1 MQILY
6 NSFFIHLL
14 LVEFITSLN
23 STNIILNTNIM
34 SKADTVSTDILII
47 GGGPSG
53 LATSIHLADALKQK
67 GLNHRI
73 LLIEK
78 GSSIGSHIL
87 SGAVIKADIFKSLL
101 PDVDFSEIP
110 FNAKVTTDSTV
121 LLSKN
126 NSFKLPIHVPYM
138 NNIGNYTAS
147 LGQICRFL
155 AKKAEEK
162 GVEIYTGFSVSEI
175 LYENDRVIGAKTIDT
190 GIDHHGNQLENFQ
203 PGTRIE
209 AKLTIFAEGTRGSL
223 AKQLIKKYDLEKDKN
238 VQVYSLGVKELW
250 SVPEGN
256 IKAGEV
262 YHTMGYPL
270 NMKELGGGF
279 IYGLNDNKVAVG
291 LVVGLEYEDP
301 TFDTHDAF
309 QVWKTTPFVSK
320 FLRGGKMIEY
330 GAKTL
335 PEGGYY
341 SIPKL
346 YTDNALIVG
355 DSAGLVAMPA
365 LKGVHLAIASGI
377 LAAKTAA
384 EALSR
389 NDFSEKTLS
398 AYETSVQNSIIYQD
412 LYPVRNFR
420 QGFSKG
426 LIVGAMHFGTQL
438 ITGGA
443 GFCGRLKSHPDK
455 DATKTLAEFK
465 GRLFKER
472 FKGKLEFDKVLTFDK
487 ATDVFHSGVAHDEQQ
502 IPHVKINNPESF
514 QTINIKQYGAP
525 CQFFCSSEV
534 YELHTDK
541 NGHQELRIHAENC
554 MHCKTCDIK
563 TPGDG
568 ITWSVPNGGNG
579 PEFQNM

>member
-1 MQILY
+1 M
-6 NSFFIHLL
+6 
-14 LVEFITSLN
+14 
-23 STNIILNTNIM
+23 TN
-34 SKADTVSTDILII
+34 ADTVLTDILII

-53 LATSIHLADALKQK
+53 LATSIHLADVLKEQ

-78 GSSIGSHIL
+78 GSSIGSHII
-87 SGAVIKADIFKSLL
+87 SGAVIKADVFKTLL
-101 PDVDFSEIP
+101 PGVDFNDIP
-110 FNAKVTTDSTV
+110 FNSIVTSDKTV
-121 LLSKN
+121 LLSEN
-126 NSFKLPIHVPYM
+126 GSFTLPIHVPYM
-138 NNIGNYTAS
+138 NNSGNYTAS
-147 LGQICRFL
+147 LGQICRYL
-155 AKKAEEK
+155 AKVAEEK

-175 LYENDRVIGAKTIDT
+175 LYKDGKVCGAKTIDT
-190 GIDHHGNQLENFQ
+190 GIDHNGNKLENFQ
-203 PGTRIE
+203 PGSSIE

-223 AKQLIKKYDLEKDKN
+223 AKQLIKKYDLEKGKN
-238 VQVYSLGVKELW
+238 CQVYSLGVKELW

-256 IKAGEV
+256 IKPGEV

-270 NMKELGGGF
+270 NLKEFGGGF
-279 IYGLNDNKVAVG
+279 VYGLNDNKVAVG
-291 LVVGLEYEDP
+291 LVIGLDYEDP
-301 TFDTHDAF
+301 TFDAHDAF
-309 QVWKTTPFVSK
+309 QAWKTNPFISK
-320 FLRGGKMIEY
+320 FLKGGKMVEY

-355 DSAGLVAMPA
+355 DSAGLLAMPA
-365 LKGVHLAIASGI
+365 LKGVHLAVTSGM

-384 EALSR
+384 VALAK
-389 NDFSEKTLS
+389 NDFSESVLS
-398 AYETSVQNSIIYQD
+398 QYETLINDSVIYKD

-426 LIVGAMHFGTQL
+426 LIIGALHFGTQL

-443 GFCGRLKSHPDK
+443 GFFGRLQAHPDS
-455 DATKTLAEFK
+455 ATTKTLADFK
-465 GRLFKER
+465 GKPFKER

-487 ATDVFHSGVAHDEQQ
+487 AFNVFHSGVAHDEKQV
-502 IPHVKINNPESF
+502 PHVRINNPASF
-514 QTINIKQYGAP
+514 EAINIKQFGAME
-525 CQFFCSSEV
+525 QFFCSSEV

-541 NGHQELRIHAENC
+541 NGHQELRIHFENC

-563 TPGDG
+563 SPGDG

-579 PEFQNM
+579 PDFQNM

>member
-1 MQILY
+1 MQ
-6 NSFFIHLL
+6 
-14 LVEFITSLN
+14 
-23 STNIILNTNIM
+23 NTE
-34 SKADTVSTDILII
+34 TVSTDILII

-53 LATSIHLADALKQK
+53 LSTAIHLADTLKSR

-87 SGAVIKADIFKSLL
+87 SGAVIKTEVFKSLL
-101 PDVDFSEIP
+101 PEVDFSEIP
-110 FNAKVTTDSTV
+110 FNAKVTSDSTIV
-121 LLSKN
+121 LTKEGAL
-126 NSFKLPIHVPYM
+126 KLPFHVPYM
-138 NNIGNYTAS
+138 SNKGNYTAS
-147 LGQICRFL
+147 LGQICRYL

-162 GVEIYTGFSVSEI
+162 GVEIYTGFSVDEI
-175 LYENDRVIGAKTIDT
+175 LYSDNKVIGARTIDT
-190 GIDHHGNQLENFQ
+190 GVDHHGNKLENFQ

-223 AKQLIKKYDLEKDKN
+223 AKKLIEKYKLDKDKN
-238 VQVYSLGVKELW
+238 YQVYSLGVKELW

-256 IKAGEV
+256 IKPGEV

-270 NMKELGGGF
+270 NLKEFGGGF
-279 IYGLNDNKVAVG
+279 VYGLNDNKVAVG
-291 LVVGLEYEDP
+291 LVVGLDYEDP
-301 TFDTHDAF
+301 TFDAHDAF
-309 QVWKTTPFVSK
+309 QAWKTNPFISK
-320 FLRGGKMIEY
+320 FLKGGKLVEY

-365 LKGVHLAIASGI
+365 LKGVHLAVTSGM

-384 EALSR
+384 DALCK
-389 NDFSEKTLS
+389 NNFSESVLS
-398 AYETSVQNSIIYQD
+398 QYESSVKESVIYKD

-420 QGFSKG
+420 QAFSKG
-426 LIVGAMHFGTQL
+426 LIPGSFHFGTQL

-443 GFCGRLKSHPDK
+443 GFFGKLESKPDK
-455 DATKTLAEFK
+455 ETTKTLSDFK
-465 GRLFKER
+465 GKPFKER
-472 FKGKLEFDKVLTFDK
+472 FKGKLEFDKVLTLDK
-487 ATDVFHSGVAHDEQQ
+487 VTDLFYSGVHHDEQQ
-502 IPHVKINNPESF
+502 VVHVKINNPDSF
-514 QTINIKQYGAP
+514 DAINIKKFGAME
-525 CQFFCSSEV
+525 QFFCSSEV

-563 TPGDG
+563 SPAGG